1 MGPNL
6 NCHLDTPK
14 QQVHSRTDRIRVLS
28 GTRGVS
34 MGEHWFELATPEHFW
49 MVRRFEILKKL
60 CGARLK
66 TNPRCCE
73 IGCGNG
79 VLQAQI
85 EAEYGIAVDG
95 FDLHLGALEQNISSK
110 GHLYYYDVL
119 EENLEFKHRYDTIF
133 LFDVI
138 EHIGEEVEFLRACQF
153 HLHPAGAIIIHVPAR
168 PELFSRYDVAAGHV
182 RRYTL
187 KQLERLA
194 GLVNMRVAERTYW
207 GFPLYPLLLARKF
220 LVRRGSDSSVLRA
233 GFSPKAEAVNSLLLW
248 LSRAELIPQ
257 RVLGTSVLAVFENA
271 SP

>member
-1 MGPNL
+1 
-6 NCHLDTPK
+6 
-14 QQVHSRTDRIRVLS
+14 
-28 GTRGVS
+28 
-34 MGEHWFELATPEHFW
+34 MGEEWFALATPCHFW
-49 MVRRFEILKKL
+49 MVRRFEVLKTL
-60 CGARLK
+60 CCARLN
-66 TNPRCCE
+66 THPRCCE

-95 FDLHLGALEQNISSK
+95 FDLHLGALEQNISSQ
-110 GHLYYYDVL
+110 GQLYYYDVR
-119 EENLEFKHRYDTIF
+119 EENPEFQHRYDAIF

-138 EHIGEEVEFLRACQF
+138 EHIEQEVEFLRSCRF

-168 PELFSRYDVAAGHV
+168 RELFSKYDLAAGHV

-187 KQLERLA
+187 KRLERLA

-233 GFSPKAEAVNSLLLW
+233 GFSPTTGVVNSLLLW
-248 LSRAELIPQ
+248 LARAEFIPQ
-257 RVLGTSVLAVFENA
+257 RMLGTSILAVFENV